1 MKKLQKM
8 QPKILEYYIKMIK
21 HEINIDQ
28 YDKPTTNKNL
38 PPQKQTNETLLWK
51 ALSTFIP
58 QIKKNFFTKV

>member
-38 PPQKQTNETLLWK
+38 PPQKQTNETLL
-51 ALSTFIP
+51 
-58 QIKKNFFTKV
+58 